1 VNERIALTGATLIDG
16 TGADPLERAVVVVED
31 STIVDVGPE
40 ADVTLDRATR
50 VIDASGATVIPGI
63 IDGHCHLGGNSFPDE
78 DSWVLEPDRYQAI
91 ASVAQARAM
100 LHHGVTSVRDISVN
114 GTHLRKAING
124 GLVDGPRIVPCWRGL
139 SRRGGHG
146 DASGVSPEMVRTSHP
161 WGIVADGPDEV
172 RRAVREVVKNGGQ
185 CIKVWAS
192 GGGLHENE
200 PEDTQ
205 HYSLEELRIIVE
217 EATYARIPVCAH
229 CECASAARDA
239 VEAGVWSIEH
249 GEDLDEETIELM
261 VRKRVSLNPTLTL
274 LTQWLSWSSEFG
286 GYYGK
291 PYVPG
296 GGEMPT
302 DRDSLIRLHHE
313 RLSANLM
320 RAKEAGVRIGVGS
333 DSFCTGLT
341 PFGAQTLN
349 EVKALV
355 GAGMTEMEA
364 IVAATKS
371 GAEILRVED
380 VTGTLEKG
388 KSADLLVLHGNPLE
402 NIGSLSEENM
412 QLIMKEGR
420 PVKDLFVRSDDVEL
434 QGAAS

>member
-1 VNERIALTGATLIDG
+1 MSQRIALTGVTLVDG
-16 TGADPLERAVVVVED
+16 TGREPQEHAAVIVEG
-31 STIVDVGPE
+31 STIVAVGPE
-40 ADVTLDRATR
+40 ARMTLGPSVRK
-50 VIDASGATVIPGI
+50 IDASGSTVIPGI

-78 DSWVLEPDRYQAI
+78 DSWVLEPDRFQAI
-91 ASVAQARAM
+91 ASAAQARNM
-100 LHHGVTSVRDISVN
+100 LRHGVTSVRDISVN
-114 GTHLRKAING
+114 GTHLRKAINDG
-124 GLVDGPRIVPCWRGL
+124 IIEGPRIVACWRGL

-161 WGIVADGPDEV
+161 WGIVADGPEEV
-172 RRAVREVVKNGGQ
+172 RKAVREVVKNGSQ

-217 EATYARIPVCAH
+217 EAAYARIPVCAH

-239 VEAGVWSIEH
+239 VEAGVWSVEH
-249 GEDLDEETIELM
+249 GEDLDDETIEQM
-261 VRKRVSLNPTLTL
+261 ARKGISLNPTITL

-291 PYVPG
+291 PYIPG

-302 DRDSLIRLHHE
+302 DREGLIRLHHE
-313 RLSANLM
+313 RLASNLM

-333 DSFCTGLT
+333 DSFCTDLT

-349 EVKALV
+349 EVQALV

-364 IVAATKS
+364 IVAGTKS
-371 GAEILRVED
+371 GAEILKIED

-388 KSADLLVLHGNPLE
+388 KAADFIVLRGNPLDD
-402 NIGSLSEENM
+402 IGVVSEENM
-412 QLIMKEGR
+412 LLIMKEGK
-420 PVKDLFVRSDDVEL
+420 PVKNLLES
-434 QGAAS
+434 